1 MASQE
6 QRKAETRQRL
16 LDAAALLFAE
26 RGIEAVSIDTVA
38 EAADRTSGAV
48 YAHFGG
54 KEGLLSALLENLINE
69 SAAVMD
75 AELSVAPMAEGPSD
89 EHLAALW
96 RTFASPPP
104 GPSAGWMLLEHE
116 LWLYASR
123 NEAARLR
130 FADRFAEARRR
141 VVESTSSWPEEGTDL
156 PGTPD
161 QVASLLVALL
171 VGLEMQHR
179 VDPERR
185 VRRDRRARPA
195 ARHRP
200 PRRDPAA
207 TAAPPA
213 QPERSAARTKKR
225 TTTARTTEPG
235 TSRRTSPTRRTS

>member
-1 MASQE
+1 VASQE

-141 VVESTSSWPEEGTDL
+141 VVESTTSWPEEGTDL
-156 PGTPD
+156 PGTSD

-179 VDPERR
+179 VDPSAVSDETAVLGLRL
-185 VRRDRRARPA
+185 VTGLRAA
-195 ARHRP
+195 S
-200 PRRDPAA
+200 DP
-207 TAAPPA
+207 TTPSTT
-213 QPERSAARTKKR
+213 ERSTPSRTP
-225 TTTARTTEPG
+225 EPG
-235 TSRRTSPTRRTS
+235 TARRTSPTRRTS